1 MEPMST
7 WQVVT
12 AITGAVAFIIT
23 MTVWPLLSYIQRRRD
38 GEIDRMQ
45 ERQDEHAE
53 KHGNHDKQFAEL
65 RGDIKVFSL
74 MHEDLKSIRDELK
87 ELRKDLQGM
96 LLSHRD

>member
-1 MEPMST
+1 MGRDGTMEPMST

-45 ERQDEHAE
+45 ERQDEH
-53 KHGNHDKQFAEL
+53 
-65 RGDIKVFSL
+65 VSTT
-74 MHEDLKSIRDELK
+74 DLLAR
-87 ELRKDLQGM
+87 LRKSGVAVYSIGLDDAK
-96 LLSHRD
+96 LSRSSSVLARYGPASGG